1 MKIRILLSCI
11 FLITTFSFAQSK
23 KGNIVQ
29 YFGKEKVEDINE
41 GSILHLFNDGL
52 LLKGKRFDK
61 THNTIETDAVFAQ
74 ILSGDAPAINGKRS
88 KPEKKT
94 NLKTTTSDLVICI

>member
-61 THNTIETDAVFAQ
+61 IISSFNQ
-74 ILSGDAPAINGKRS
+74 IASLWFPPPHFSILRDKRC
-88 KPEKKT
+88 
-94 NLKTTTSDLVICI
+94 N